1 MSASPMKAERGG
13 RKKVKEGGR
22 DGGRKGGG
30 RDFALQPMLLS
41 EPEAS
46 WPCIKEKRVNCC
58 IQAAIWVPEA
68 ISEACS

>member
-1 MSASPMKAERGG
+1 MAGVRE
-13 RKKVKEGGR
+13 EGGE
-22 DGGRKGGG
+22 
-30 RDFALQPMLLS
+30 RDFALWPMLLS

-46 WPCIKEKRVNCC
+46 WPCIKEKRVRCC